1 MQWHESGKKKA
12 VTFSYDDGTV
22 QDARLI
28 DLFQKYGI
36 KGTFNLC
43 SEWLP
48 RHKGDP
54 FVGRNP
60 KVCRE
65 DVRALYAGQEI
76 AAHTLNHLHLTK
88 CEDGEVIRQVEED
101 RRILSDLAGYEVVG
115 LAYPYTDCDGRV
127 MELIKNHTGI
137 RYCRAGSKKPPDFE
151 VPTNL
156 LRVNAT
162 VFHLKFE
169 EMMTLAQEFIAL
181 EADSP
186 KLFYVYGHSYEL
198 DDTPGGWEKLEELLR
213 LISNR
218 EDIFYGTNREVLLEH
233 P

>member
-22 QDARLI
+22 QDGRLI
-28 DLFQKYGI
+28 ALFQKYGI

-43 SEWLP
+43 SEWLL

-60 KVCRE
+60 KICRE

-88 CEDGEVIRQVEED
+88 CKDGEVIRQVEED
-101 RRILSDLAGYEVVG
+101 RRVLSDLAGYEVVG
-115 LAYPYTDCDGRV
+115 MAYPYTDFDGRV

-137 RYCRAGSKKPPDFE
+137 RYCRASSKKPPDFE

-156 LRVNAT
+156 LQVRAT

-169 EMMTLAQEFIAL
+169 EMTALAQEFISL
-181 EADSP
+181 EPDSP

-198 DDTPGGWEKLEELLR
+198 DDTPGGWEKLEEVLK
-213 LISNR
+213 LIGNR